1 MLIQQTQNK
10 LRELKLKGM
19 ADAYERQLSQV
30 SVQELSFDERFSF
43 LVDSETSARENRKL
57 NRLLKS
63 ARFRYQAFYEDIDF
77 RPTRE
82 LDKGLFASL
91 SSCEWVRRR
100 QNVLLIGATGT
111 GKSWLGCALGT
122 QACRNGMT
130 VLFRTAG
137 ALFEEI
143 AIARVDG
150 SLPKLRSQLVKANVL
165 VIDDLGLA
173 PIDLGIGHV
182 LLEIIDQRADTG
194 SLVITSQYPTERW
207 HGFFNDPTLAD
218 AILDRIVHA
227 SHKIQLRGES
237 MRKVKARKKVKDE

>member
-1 MLIQQTQNK
+1 MLIQQTQGK

-19 ADAYERQLSQV
+19 AEAYEQQLAQV
-30 SVQELSFDERFSF
+30 STHTLSFDDRFSL
-43 LVDSETSARENRKL
+43 LVDSEASARENRKL

-91 SSCEWVRRR
+91 ASCEWVRRR
-100 QNVLLIGATGT
+100 QNILLIGATGT

-130 VLFRTAG
+130 ALFRTAG

-143 AIARVDG
+143 AIAQVDG
-150 SLPKLRSQLVKANVL
+150 SLPKLRSQLVKASVL

-173 PIDLGIGHV
+173 PINLGIGHV
-182 LLEIIDQRADTG
+182 LLEIIDQRSDIG
-194 SLVITSQYPTERW
+194 SLVITSQYPAERW

-227 SHKIQLRGES
+227 SHKIQLHGES
-237 MRKVKARKKVKDE
+237 MRKVKTLKKAKVE

>member
-1 MLIQQTQNK
+1 MLIQQTQGK

-19 ADAYERQLSQV
+19 ADAYEQQLAQV
-30 SVQELSFDERFSF
+30 STHTLSFDDRFSL
-43 LVDSETSARENRKL
+43 LVDSEASARENRKL

-91 SSCEWVRRR
+91 ASCEWVRRR
-100 QNVLLIGATGT
+100 QNILLIGATGT

-137 ALFEEI
+137 TLFEEI
-143 AIARVDG
+143 AIAQVDG
-150 SLPKLRSQLVKANVL
+150 SLPKLRSQLVKASVL

-173 PIDLGIGHV
+173 PINLGIGHV
-182 LLEIIDQRADTG
+182 LLEIIDQRSDIG

-227 SHKIQLRGES
+227 SYKVQLSGES
-237 MRKVKARKKVKDE
+237 MRKVKALRKAKVE

>member
-1 MLIQQTQNK
+1 MLIQQTQGK

-19 ADAYERQLSQV
+19 SDAYEQQLSQV
-30 SVQELSFDERFSF
+30 STHTLSFDERFSL
-43 LVDSETSARENRKL
+43 LVDSEASARENRKL

-91 SSCEWVRRR
+91 ASCEWVRRR
-100 QNVLLIGATGT
+100 QNILLIGATGT

-122 QACRNGMT
+122 QVCRNGMT
-130 VLFRTAG
+130 ALFRTAG

-143 AIARVDG
+143 AIAQVDG
-150 SLPKLRSQLVKANVL
+150 SLPKLRSQLVKASVL

-173 PIDLGIGHV
+173 PINLGIGHV
-182 LLEIIDQRADTG
+182 LLEIIDQRSDIG
-194 SLVITSQYPTERW
+194 SLVITSQYPAERW

-227 SHKIQLRGES
+227 SHKVQLSGES
-237 MRKVKARKKVKDE
+237 MRKVKALKKAKEE